1 MFDEA
6 LSFILEAASCLT
18 VTASVRFVGLY
29 SSGMRVLGLLP
40 KNSSDGLYPS
50 ELFLGRR
57 PRTLTPELYRP
68 TNLADAITA
77 RHKAASKMKERA
89 SSNIEQPPLQVG
101 DIVWMQEE
109 VGHNKGQNKHL
120 CTVIEVQSHG
130 RSYYVK
136 DMESRRIYL
145 RNRKKL
151 MLDKSECD
159 TVAQTLLQE
168 TIMSDEINPCRRN
181 GCLKSPNSKKIPKSV

>member
-1 MFDEA
+1 MA
-6 LSFILEAASCLT
+6 KSRVRVGKHLIMKCM
-18 VTASVRFVGLY
+18 TAK
-29 SSGMRVLGLLP
+29 P
-40 KNSSDGLYPS
+40 KQCYCKAISYYNVCPCSDGYSPS

-57 PRTLTPELYRP
+57 PRTLIPELYGP
-68 TNLADAITA
+68 TNLTDAITA
-77 RHKAASKMKERA
+77 RHEAASKLKERA

-109 VGHNKGQNKHL
+109 VGCDKGQYKHL
-120 CTVIEVQSHG
+120 CTVIEVRSHG

-136 DMESRRIYL
+136 NIESRRIYL

-159 TVAQTLLQE
+159 TVVQTLLQE
-168 TIMSDEINPCRRN
+168 TLMLDDINP
-181 GCLKSPNSKKIPKSV
+181 